1 MSVASILKEPVI
13 DRQALDRHTMGNAAL
28 QQELFILFFDQMPVY
43 LDQLDEAVASGDTE
57 SWRMASHGIKGSSRA
72 LGFVRLATL
81 SRQCEIDG
89 PDAEALKIL
98 REAVDATRADIS
110 QPEPAE

>member
-1 MSVASILKEPVI
+1 MSAASVMKEPVI

-43 LDQLDEAVASGDTE
+43 IDQLDDALASGDTE
-57 SWRMASHGIKGSSRA
+57 SWRMAAHGIKGSSRA

-81 SRQCEIDG
+81 SRQCEVDG
-89 PDAEALKIL
+89 PDAVALKTL
-98 REAVDATRADIS
+98 REAVSATRADIG
-110 QPEPAE
+110 QLEAV

>member
-1 MSVASILKEPVI
+1 MPAASALQEPVI

-43 LDQLDEAVASGDTE
+43 LDQLDDAIASGDGE

-81 SRQCEIDG
+81 SRECEINAPNADRL
-89 PDAEALKIL
+89 AAL
-98 REAVDATRADIS
+98 RAAVDETRADVY
-110 QPEPAE
+110 EDERV